1 MVKTM
6 MERPFPSSLL
16 LQSQSTKTNYF
27 KRITIPHRRLR
38 EALNLLLMN
47 VLEPADTLIFF
58 VFGVTGVGK
67 TTLRLRLE
75 KMLLSEFLPSL
86 RSNAGQIAVA
96 GIEAIPAEQG
106 KFSYKDYYTRALE
119 ALQEV
124 LIEYKID
131 YQLPSDESKE
141 WGCAVHTYY
150 KDSSALR
157 RAMEKVFRYRQL
169 KAFTIDEAQHLL
181 MMAGAHQMLQQMNWI
196 KSIANL
202 TGTVHILFGT
212 YELLNCPTL
221 NGQMGRRSEDIHLS
235 PYQADEEEDVAE
247 FIRIIRT
254 FQRHLPLR
262 QEPKLEQ
269 HYEYLFSGSVGCVG
283 ILKNWLTRSLLFAYA
298 EEARTLKLKH
308 LKQGALGASRLKKI
322 KEEAEQGLRRFLSES
337 SLFEQPYSREHRP
350 QRATIKHVPSHS
362 RVGQRKPLRDAVGVN
377 LDGN

>member
-1 MVKTM
+1 MI
-6 MERPFPSSLL
+6 ERPFPSSLL
-16 LQSQSTKTNYF
+16 LQSHETKTNYF
-27 KRITIPHRRLR
+27 KGITIPHRRLR
-38 EALNLLLMN
+38 EALNVLLIN
-47 VLEPADTLIFF
+47 VLEPADTLIFL

-75 KMLLSEFLPSL
+75 KMLLDKFLPSL
-86 RSNAGQIAVA
+86 RSNPGQIAVA
-96 GIEAIPAEQG
+96 GIEAIPAERG
-106 KFSYKDYYTRALE
+106 KFSYKDYYSRALE

-131 YQLPSDESKE
+131 YRLSSDGNKE
-141 WGCAVHTYY
+141 LGWPLQTYY
-150 KDSSALR
+150 KDSPALR

-181 MMAGAHQMLQQMNWI
+181 MMAGAHQMLHQMNWI

-212 YELLNCPTL
+212 YELLNCPTV

-254 FQRHLPLR
+254 FQRHLPLT

-283 ILKNWLTRSLLFAYA
+283 ILKNWLTRSLRFAYA

-308 LKQGALGASRLKKI
+308 LKMGALGASRLKKI

-337 SLFEQPYSREHRP
+337 SFFEQPYSREHRP
-350 QRATIKHVPSHS
+350 QRDAINYLPPKGKG
-362 RVGQRKPLRDAVGVN
+362 RVGQRKPKRDAVGVAP
-377 LDGN
+377 DGS